1 MFAYIELN
9 LKDRV
14 LNAKLFF
21 ERKVAGALPCIEVR
35 KIEGLPQWH
44 PRLKRLQDNHKL
56 LREPTLKET
65 KTRRKPPN

>member
-21 ERKVAGALPCIEVR
+21 ERKVAGALSCIEVR
-35 KIEGLPQWH
+35 KIEGLP
-44 PRLKRLQDNHKL
+44 
-56 LREPTLKET
+56 
-65 KTRRKPPN
+65 